1 MKFQTIRGMQ
11 DLLPEQQ
18 TLFSDISDRVGS
30 VLHRYG
36 YAEMG
41 MPLLESTSLFKR
53 VIGEAT
59 DIVEKEM
66 YTFDD
71 RNGDSLTLRPEGTA
85 SCVRVAQQH
94 GLLFNQTQ
102 RFWYRGPMF
111 RYERPQKGRYRQF
124 EQIGAECFGMAG
136 PDIDAEL
143 ILMCARLWRELGIA
157 DEIELELNSMGDAAS
172 RGEFREALVAYLEQ
186 YKSELDEDSLR
197 RLESNPL
204 RILDSKVASTQAILT
219 DAPKLKDFIDDESK
233 AHFEELCAILDA
245 AGLAYHINPS
255 IVRGLDYYNRTV
267 FEWVTN
273 SLGAQGTVCGGGR
286 YDGLVEQMGGK
297 PTPGVGFAMGLDR
310 LALMLEQ
317 KFQSAAVADIYV
329 VSTVW

>member
-1 MKFQTIRGMQ
+1 M
-11 DLLPEQQ
+11 
-18 TLFSDISDRVGS
+18 
-30 VLHRYG
+30 
-36 YAEMG
+36 
-41 MPLLESTSLFKR
+41 
-53 VIGEAT
+53 
-59 DIVEKEM
+59 
-66 YTFDD
+66 
-71 RNGDSLTLRPEGTA
+71 
-85 SCVRVAQQH
+85 
-94 GLLFNQTQ
+94 
-102 RFWYRGPMF
+102 
-111 RYERPQKGRYRQF
+111 
-124 EQIGAECFGMAG
+124 
-136 PDIDAEL
+136 L
-143 ILMCARLWRELGIA
+143 I
-157 DEIELELNSMGDAAS
+157 
-172 RGEFREALVAYLEQ
+172 LEQ

-255 IVRGLDYYNRTV
+255 VVRGLDYYNRTV

-317 KFQSAAVADIYV
+317 KFQSAAGGRHLCGFYC
-329 VSTVW
+329 W